1 MSKYAVKVK
10 GEWRDIAFRHKR
22 EIVPGE
28 SGLFYSVYVGDE
40 CWGQVYDMGDS
51 WTALANKPGSLNMV
65 DGFARRLDAAFYIVK
80 YMESWES
87 YSLHGT

>member
-1 MSKYAVKVK
+1 MSRYSVVRNGKV
-10 GEWRDIAFRHKR
+10 RDITFRHKR
-22 EIVPGE
+22 EIVPGQ

-65 DGFARRLDAAFYIVK
+65 DGFKRRLDAAFYIIK
-80 YMESWES
+80 YMESGE
-87 YSLHGT
+87 TNA